1 MKRRFNVYSDSISK
15 DIVDELDNTNYNQF
29 EDFEEICDLL
39 NTLNNENKTFQDLIQ
54 KKYLELEEEYYTG
67 VRIGA
72 PTGATV
78 SELALIEEIAEE
90 LDLELK
96 LSHEV
101 KEED

>member
-54 KKYLELEEEYYTG
+54 KKYLEL
-67 VRIGA
+67 
-72 PTGATV
+72 
-78 SELALIEEIAEE
+78 
-90 LDLELK
+90 K

-101 KEED
+101 EEED